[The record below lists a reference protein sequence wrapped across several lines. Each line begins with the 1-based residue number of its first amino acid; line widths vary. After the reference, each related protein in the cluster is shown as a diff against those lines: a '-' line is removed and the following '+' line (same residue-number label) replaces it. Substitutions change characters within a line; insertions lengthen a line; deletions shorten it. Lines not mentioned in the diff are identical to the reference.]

1 MPGSDTL
8 ATGLAAIRALAVG
21 FVFVIFGTLLV
32 ATIIARPTAGDGGAT
47 DPHHGF
53 AALLLGALPG
63 AVLALGLWFGLQTAA
78 MAQTDSIR
86 ETLARVPEVLLH
98 TDFGHLMLLR
108 LGLLG
113 GIGLAL
119 AADRPGAATV
129 FAGFAAALQA
139 GHLHALAIWHGPNL
153 LLASETLHV
162 LAAASWLGS
171 LPALLLVIVSV
182 PPRRAMATLR
192 RFSFMGIGAVLVVG
206 ATAALQADWLA
217 GGPLSLAA
225 TAYGRICLAKMV
237 LFSLL
242 LALAVRDRWR
252 LRRGAEAVPALG
264 SSLRAALVLAALV
277 LVLAAILSAMPPPSE
292 A

>member
-1 MPGSDTL
+1 MPAVDAL
-8 ATGLAAIRALAVG
+8 AAGLAASRALAVG
-21 FVFVIFGTLLV
+21 ALFVIFGTLLM
-32 ATIIARPTAGDGGAT
+32 ATVIARPTAGDGGVT
-47 DPHHGF
+47 DPHRGF
-53 AALLLGALPG
+53 AALTRG
-63 AVLALGLWFGLQTAA
+63 AVLAAVLGLGLWFWLQTAA

-86 ETLARVPEVLLH
+86 ETLARVPDVLLH

-119 AADRPGAATV
+119 TADRPGPATV
-129 FAGFAAALQA
+129 LAGFEAALQA
-139 GHLHALAIWHGPNL
+139 GHLHALAIWHGSSL

-171 LPALLLVIVSV
+171 LPALLLVIVTV
-182 PPRRAMATLR
+182 PPRLAMATLR
-192 RFSFMGIGAVLVVG
+192 RFAFMGIVAVLVVG

-217 GGPLSLAA
+217 GGPLSLPA

-237 LFSLL
+237 LFALL
-242 LALAVRDRWR
+242 LALAARNRWR

-264 SSLRAALVLAALV
+264 ISLRAALILAALV